1 MIYHDI
7 NVVAFDAD
15 DTLWVNEPVFQ
26 DVEQALVE
34 MLAHYVPLT
43 HARDRLYETNI
54 RNLELFGYG
63 AKSFT
68 LSMIETAIEITDGK
82 VSAAEIQKIL
92 NMGKNL
98 IQYPIEL
105 LDGVEHVL
113 QKLQGRFQ
121 LMLLTKGDLYD
132 QECKIARSG
141 LADYFDH
148 IEIIGE
154 KDESAYKK
162 VLQKYRVTTQEFLM
176 VGNSVKSD
184 VLPVMNIGGRA
195 VHIPFHTTWQHE
207 EVCPSQLGD
216 TPFKQINTV
225 GELLPMLLPELY

>member
-1 MIYHDI
+1 MGYQDI

-34 MLAHYVPLT
+34 MLSHYVPLSQ
-43 HARDRLYETNI
+43 ARDQLFDTNI

-68 LSMIETAIEITDGK
+68 LSMIETAIEISEGK
-82 VSAAEIQKIL
+82 ISASEIQKIMNL
-92 NMGKNL
+92 GKNL

-105 LDGVEHVL
+105 LDGVENVL

-148 IEIIGE
+148 VEIIAE
-154 KDESAYKK
+154 KDECAYQK
-162 VLQKYRVTTQEFLM
+162 VLGKYRVTAEEFLM

-184 VLPVMNIGGRA
+184 VLPVMSIGGRA
-195 VHIPFHTTWQHE
+195 IHVPFHTTWQHE
-207 EVCPSQLGD
+207 EVCPSKFES
-216 TPFKQINTV
+216 TSVHQIDNV
-225 GELLPMLLPELY
+225 SELLPMLLPELY

>member
-1 MIYHDI
+1 MVYQDI

-15 DTLWVNEPVFQ
+15 DTLWVNEPLFQ
-26 DVEQALVE
+26 DVEQTLVE
-34 MLAHYVPLT
+34 MLAHYVPLSQ
-43 HARDRLYETNI
+43 ARDRLFETNI

-68 LSMIETAIEITDGK
+68 LSMIETAIEISDGK
-82 VSAAEIQKIL
+82 VSATEIQKIMNL
-92 NMGKNL
+92 GKNL

-105 LDGVEHVL
+105 LDGVENVL

-148 IEIIGE
+148 VEIIAE
-154 KDESAYKK
+154 KDESAYTK
-162 VLQKYRVTTQEFLM
+162 VLGKYRVTTKEFLM

-184 VLPVMNIGGRA
+184 VLPVMSIGGRA
-195 VHIPFHTTWQHE
+195 IHVPFHTTWQHE
-207 EVCPSQLGD
+207 EVCPSQLED
-216 TPFKQINTV
+216 TSFRQINNV
-225 GELLPMLLPELY
+225 SELLPLLLPELS

>member
-1 MIYHDI
+1 MDYHDI

-34 MLAHYVPLT
+34 MLSHYVPLT
-43 HARDRLYETNI
+43 QARDRLFETNI

-68 LSMIETAIEITDGK
+68 LSMIETAIEISAGH
-82 VSAAEIQKIL
+82 VSAAEIQKIMNL
-92 NMGKNL
+92 GKNL

-105 LDGVEHVL
+105 LDGVETVL
-113 QKLQGRFQ
+113 QQLQGRFQ

-148 IEIIGE
+148 VEIIGE
-154 KDESAYKK
+154 KDELAYQK
-162 VLQKYRVTTQEFLM
+162 VLAKYRFTTEEFLM

-184 VLPVMNIGGRA
+184 VLPVVNIGGRA
-195 VHIPFHTTWQHE
+195 IHLPFHTTWQHE
-207 EVCPSQLGD
+207 EICESQLQGSS
-216 TPFKQINTV
+216 FHQIDHAS
-225 GELLPMLLPELY
+225 ELLPMLLPELY